1 MKTFTKSAL
10 FLLWLIP
17 MSFFAQSSVSGTVT
31 DAGNGQPIPGVNI
44 IIKGTTNGTSSD
56 FDGNYVL
63 NGVNNGDIVE
73 FSYVGFLPQEF
84 TYSGNERIDVAL
96 QEDAAELEQV
106 VVIGYG
112 AARKKDLTGSVS
124 TVTAD
129 DFNTGNIISPE
140 NLLNGR
146 VAGVNITPGGAPGSG
161 SAIRIRGGSSL
172 DASNDPLIVIDG
184 LPVSNDFVGGSQSVL
199 SSINPN
205 NIKSFTVL
213 KDASATA
220 IYGNRASAGVIIIE
234 TIKGSK
240 GLKVDYNFQTGI
252 YTIPETVDVFS
263 ADEFRNLVREQS
275 LTNNNIDASQLGT
288 ANTDWQKEIFRNAVS
303 TDNNI
308 SVRGSL
314 FDVLPI
320 RFSAGHL
327 DQDGLRLTS
336 EYKRTT
342 TSLVLNPTFLNGNLK
357 FNLNANATFE
367 KNRFAAGVEGS
378 AIAFDPTQPVYDP
391 NSPFGG
397 FFEYD
402 SLNSD
407 GSFNNVLANTNP
419 VAALLQRNNRSEVD
433 RYFGNFKAAYSL
445 WFLPELTATVNV
457 GFDEQNGDGFNE
469 LSRESVGGVLQ
480 TGNILDGSRSE
491 FTSYRRNTLFDS
503 YLNYKKELGS
513 LNLDLTGGYSY
524 QNFRVDNFNSGELRG
539 DNETQSRA
547 QSDPDLVLAAFF
559 ARANLGLSDKYLLTL
574 SYRRDG
580 TSRFTEDNRWGNF
593 PAAAFA
599 WNISEENFL
608 TDSQTLSNLKLRLG
622 YGVTG
627 QENIT
632 TDANDFKLPFIEQYA
647 QGTITDQYVFGNR
660 LIPVAIPGFRNE
672 LLTWE
677 TTIQYNIGL
686 DYGLFNDRING
697 SIDLYRKETED
708 LFVQGSLPDGANFGN
723 IGPQNLGDLLTEG
736 IEINLD
742 ASIVRNE
749 NFTWNINYN
758 AAFLDQKVERL
769 VGGEDQLVGP
779 SVGGTGGNIQIHR
792 EGFAPF
798 SFYVF
803 KQLYDT
809 NGAPIEGAYADLN
822 GDNVINSD
830 DKYIYRN
837 NTADVTM
844 GFQSNMTYRG
854 FDLSF
859 NLRASL
865 GNYMFN
871 SVEGGATYNAINN
884 NGTLANQNTS
894 LLNTNFNIFG
904 DTFQSDIYVEN
915 ASFLK
920 MDNITLGY
928 TFNKFFG
935 DASSIRIWGGVQNVF
950 TITEYSGLDPEIFSG
965 VDQTI
970 FPRART
976 FLMGANVKFN

>member
-63 NGVNNGDIVE
+63 NGVNNGDIIE
-73 FSYVGFLPQEF
+73 FSYVGFIAQEF
-84 TYSGNERIDVAL
+84 TYSGTSRIDVAL

-129 DFNTGNIISPE
+129 DFNKGNIVSPE

-146 VAGVNITPGGAPGSG
+146 VAGVNITAGGAPGSG
-161 SAIRIRGGSSL
+161 AAIRIRGGGSL
-172 DASNDPLIVIDG
+172 AASNDPLIVIDG
-184 LPVSNDFVGGSQSVL
+184 LPVNNNVVGGSQSIL

-213 KDASATA
+213 KDASAAA

-240 GLKVDYNFQTGI
+240 GLQVDYNFQSGI
-252 YTIPETVDVFS
+252 YTVPETVDVFS
-263 ADEFRNLVREQS
+263 AGEFRDIVREQALINNSIDPS
-275 LTNNNIDASQLGT
+275 LLGN
-288 ANTDWQKEIFRNAVS
+288 ANTDWQKEIYRNAVS

-308 SVRGSL
+308 SIRGSL
-314 FDVLPI
+314 FDVLPV
-320 RFSAGHL
+320 RLSLGHL
-327 DQDGLRLTS
+327 DQEGLRLTS
-336 EYKRTT
+336 EFERSSAT
-342 TSLVLNPTFLNGNLK
+342 LVLNPTFLNGNLK

-367 KNRFAAGVEGS
+367 KRRFANGVEGA
-378 AIAFDPTQPVYDP
+378 AIAFDPTQPVYDA

-402 SLNSD
+402 SINPD
-407 GSFNNVLANTNP
+407 GSLNNILAVSNP
-419 VAALLQRNNRSEVD
+419 VASLLQRNNRSEVN
-433 RYFGNFKAAYSL
+433 RYFGNFKVDYSL
-445 WFLPELTATVNV
+445 WFLPEVTATVNV

-469 LSRESVGGVLQ
+469 LSRENSSGQLLTDG
-480 TGNILDGSRSE
+480 TLDGARTE

-503 YLNYKKELGS
+503 YLNYKKEFGGF
-513 LNLDLTGGYSY
+513 NLDVTGGYSY
-524 QNFRVDNFNSGELRG
+524 QNFRVEDFNTGELRG
-539 DNETQSRA
+539 DNDSNQAIRA
-547 QSDPDLVLAAFF
+547 FDPDLVLVAFF
-559 ARANLGLSDKYLLTL
+559 GRANFSVNDKYLLTL

-580 TSRFTEDNRWGNF
+580 TSRFSEDNRWGNF
-593 PAAAFA
+593 PSAAFA
-599 WNISEENFL
+599 WNISDENFL
-608 TDSQTLSNLKLRLG
+608 TNSQTLSNLKIRLG

-627 QENIT
+627 QENIG
-632 TDANDFKLPFIEQYA
+632 AGQFNKLPYLAQYQLGQNTSQYIFGDA
-647 QGTITDQYVFGNR
+647 SIT
-660 LIPVAIPGFRNE
+660 VANPSLRNE
-672 LLTWE
+672 ELQWE
-677 TTIQYNIGL
+677 VATQYNIGL
-686 DYGLFNDRING
+686 DFGLFNDRING
-697 SIDLYRKETED
+697 SVDVYRRETED
-708 LFVQGSLPDGANFGN
+708 LFISGSLPDGANFGN
-723 IGPQNLGDLLTEG
+723 IGQQNLGELLTEG
-736 IEINLD
+736 IELNLNAD
-742 ASIVRNE
+742 IIKGK
-749 NFTWNINYN
+749 NFVWNINYN
-758 AAFLDQKVERL
+758 AAMINQEVEKL

-779 SVGGTGGNIQIHR
+779 SVGGTGGNIQLHR

-798 SFYVF
+798 SFLVF
-803 KQLYDT
+803 KQLYDA

-822 GDNVINSD
+822 GDNIINSE
-830 DKYIYRN
+830 DKYVYRN
-837 NTADVTM
+837 RDADVTM
-844 GFQSNMTYRG
+844 GFQSNMTYKG

-865 GNYMFN
+865 GNYVFN
-871 SVEGGATYNAINN
+871 GVANGSTYNAINN
-884 NGTLANQNTS
+884 NGTLANLNTS
-894 LLNTNFNIFG
+894 VLDTNFNVFG

-920 MDNITLGY
+920 MDNVTLGY
-928 TFNKFFG
+928 TFTKFFG
-935 DASSIRIWGGVQNVF
+935 DTSSIRLWGGVQNVF

-976 FLMGANVKFN
+976 FLMGANVKF